1 MSTETFS
8 LADLEFTPTGLAV
21 GDEVADLLFREART
35 VNTFADTEVTDEQ
48 VRAVHDVVR
57 WGPTMMN
64 TVPMRLLLVRSPEAR
79 ARLAAHMAPGNRDR
93 VLAAPLTI
101 VVAADRDFHEHLDVL
116 VPHLPDA
123 REKFADPDARETVAR
138 SSATLQAGYLI
149 VGPACRRAARRARW
163 AAWTRPGSTPSSSPT
178 TAGARS
184 WCSTSARRPARS
196 RPVRARRG
204 SSSTRW
210 PRSSDPGDPA
220 GDAPQRRAQPGSGPT
235 AAGRSGSADHCDHD
249 PGYSAAGTPIAASA
263 ATSWAAVTPEPQ
275 YTAVGASR

>member
-48 VRAVHDVVR
+48 IRAVHDVVR

-123 REKFADPDARETVAR
+123 REKFADPDARETAAR

-149 VGPACRRAARRARW
+149 VGLRAAGLHVGPMGGMD
-163 AAWTRPGSTPSSSPT
+163 AAGVDAEFFADNGWRTLMVLNVGTP
-178 TAGARS
+178 AGPES
-184 WCSTSARRPARS
+184 S
-196 RPVRARRG
+196 RPRA
-204 SSSTRW
+204 
-210 PRSSDPGDPA
+210 PRLEFD
-220 GDAPQRRAQPGSGPT
+220 QV
-235 AAGRSGSADHCDHD
+235 
-249 PGYSAAGTPIAASA
+249 
-263 ATSWAAVTPEPQ
+263 AAV
-275 YTAVGASR
+275 V